1 MAHYLPESPNNGVAQ
16 TYMLIAS
23 RHGQTYGA
31 SRGGGGWWW
40 YLYLAS
46 VEWMG
51 IMRLSYTNMIIR
63 FHLMDR

>member
-31 SRGGGGWWW
+31 SQGGVARWGVREEGGG

-46 VEWMG
+46 VEWTG
-51 IMRLSYTNMIIR
+51 NYEAELHKYD
-63 FHLMDR
+63 H

>member
-31 SRGGGGWWW
+31 SRGGGGGGGGGVFIFSFCWVDGN
-40 YLYLAS
+40 YEAELHKYD
-46 VEWMG
+46 
-51 IMRLSYTNMIIR
+51 
-63 FHLMDR
+63 H

>member
-23 RHGQTYGA
+23 RHGQKTYGD
-31 SRGGGGWWW
+31 SRGGVGRGG

-46 VEWMG
+46 VGWTGNYEAE
-51 IMRLSYTNMIIR
+51 LHKYD
-63 FHLMDR
+63 H